1 MRDIV
6 RPQTYLTIS
15 LENLENML
23 DIHLT
28 RLRNEIVYDYTHY
41 AVDIENIEYMLKM
54 VDYIDNIFKQRMQ

>member
-1 MRDIV
+1 MRDTI
-6 RPQTYLTIS
+6 RPQTYLNIS

-41 AVDIENIEYMLKM
+41 AVDIENIEYMIKM